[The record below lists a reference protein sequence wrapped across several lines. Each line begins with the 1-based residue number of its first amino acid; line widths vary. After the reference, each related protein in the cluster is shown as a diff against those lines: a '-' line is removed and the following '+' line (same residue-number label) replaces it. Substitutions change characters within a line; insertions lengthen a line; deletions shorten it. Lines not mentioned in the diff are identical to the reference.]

1 MLKAKEA
8 AATTAMDAKLMI
20 SGQIREQS
28 MAQTV
33 YYSLRDRNDQHFQPF
48 IWQLRY
54 ITTLTM
60 ILTGRR

>member
-33 YYSLRDRNDQHFQPF
+33 YYHSEIEMTSISNLSSGNCA
-48 IWQLRY
+48 ILQL
-54 ITTLTM
+54 
-60 ILTGRR
+60 